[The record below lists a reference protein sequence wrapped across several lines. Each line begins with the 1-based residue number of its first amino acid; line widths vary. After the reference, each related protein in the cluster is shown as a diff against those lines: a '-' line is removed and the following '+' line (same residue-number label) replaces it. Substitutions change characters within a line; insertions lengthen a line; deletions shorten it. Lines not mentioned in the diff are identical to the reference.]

1 MEGNIAIG
9 EKLNLNDGKA
19 YTCINVI
26 EEDSRRYA
34 LLMTDRA
41 PLEICFVEQTGSAL
55 RIVGSK
61 EEKEHLRQLFE
72 QNVRM

>member
-1 MEGNIAIG
+1 MERNITIG

-26 EEDSRRYA
+26 EEGSRRYA

-41 PLEICFVEQTGSAL
+41 PLEICFVEQTGSTL

-72 QNVRM
+72 QSVRM